1 MRDDKTQVGESDWS
15 RLAADP
21 DYEIRHFAGK
31 YDLSQAYVRDLIA
44 RIGNDRDELERIAKE
59 LREAAS
65 TF

>member
-1 MRDDKTQVGESDWS
+1 MRDDKTQVSESVRS

-31 YDLSQAYVRDLIA
+31 YDLSQTYVRDLIV
-44 RIGNDRDELERIAKE
+44 RIGNDRDELDRIAKE
-59 LREAAS
+59 LQEAAS